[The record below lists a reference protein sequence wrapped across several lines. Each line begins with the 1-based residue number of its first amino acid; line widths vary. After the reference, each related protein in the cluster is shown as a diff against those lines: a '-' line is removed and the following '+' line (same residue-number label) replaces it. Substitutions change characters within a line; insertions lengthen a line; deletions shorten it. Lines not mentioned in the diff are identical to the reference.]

1 MILVRKTK
9 KKKTSINWKLTCP
22 KREAEES
29 TRHNWVKCYEVSL
42 ANVIVAEKVN
52 VEYVQTTEIQFRLPS
67 ISILAVLL
75 LIACM

>member
-1 MILVRKTK
+1 MNDISK
-9 KKKTSINWKLTCP
+9 KNKENKTSINWKLTCP

-29 TRHNWVKCYEVSL
+29 TRHNWVKCYEVS
-42 ANVIVAEKVN
+42 NVIVAEKVN

-67 ISILAVLL
+67 ISILAVLF